1 MRNNNKNQKQITHA
15 ALHSCAI
22 GEEKERTTGATVASK
37 AQVLPGQERAE
48 Q

>member
-22 GEEKERTTGATVASK
+22 GEKGRTTGATVASK
-37 AQVLPGQERAE
+37 AQVLPGQERVE